1 MWYRKKHSQP
11 QHPSSQDVLQL
22 PRGACPGPLP
32 PKLVSSLRPSLCLS
46 SPLFF
51 SYFWFFSLPLVAV
64 APKTFSFFS
73 LFMQNGQAI
82 LLLLGSL
89 SPCRLYMFSPLLPK
103 AFYNIFQRTVW
114 RPAVKTKDTNSG
126 QSGFLSAAFYCVIL
140 GKWCHFSQPH
150 ILIFNIGNLKLKVP
164 TKAYRTLHNLKPTY
178 PSA

>member
-1 MWYRKKHSQP
+1 MVQKETQPASASLFLGCPSAPQGSFPPSQCP
-11 QHPSSQDVLQL
+11 ASDHLSASLL
-22 PRGACPGPLP
+22 PF
-32 PKLVSSLRPSLCLS
+32 SSLIFGSFHSLS
-46 SPLFF
+46 
-51 SYFWFFSLPLVAV
+51 AV

-73 LFMQNGQAI
+73 LFMQNGQVI

-126 QSGFLSAAFYCVIL
+126 QSGFLSAAFYCVML